1 MWTAKRGVRHPGPRT
16 APPLTRCA
24 SYPIARRS
32 TGTVRVVEPVA
43 LPLGR
48 PREERADAARNRA
61 HLIEVAREMVAELGA
76 DKVTMDGLAERAGLG
91 KGTVFRRFRTR
102 AGIFHALLDEEE
114 TRFQQQVM
122 SGPPPLGPGAP
133 AVERLVAFGHARL
146 EFLVRHTVLA
156 RASLDPGQPIP
167 AAASPSRFHV
177 QVLLAE
183 ACPDAAASGTLALQL
198 VAALEG
204 PILLYLQTQDG
215 DAPDPRTV
223 VNDLVTSWQ
232 VLVERVCA

>member
-1 MWTAKRGVRHPGPRT
+1 M
-16 APPLTRCA
+16 
-24 SYPIARRS
+24 
-32 TGTVRVVEPVA
+32 EPVA
-43 LPLGR
+43 LQWGR

-102 AGIFHALLDEEE
+102 AGIFLALLDEEE
-114 TRFQQQVM
+114 TRFQEQLM

-133 AVERLVAFGHARL
+133 AAERLIAFGRARL

-156 RASLDPGQPIP
+156 RAALDPGQPVP
-167 AAASPSRFHV
+167 AGDSPSLFHV
-177 QVLLAE
+177 QMLLTE
-183 ACPDAAASGTLALQL
+183 ACPGDAASGALALQL

-204 PILLYLQTQDG
+204 PVLLYLRTQD
-215 DAPDPRTV
+215 DHAPDRQAVVTDLITSWTV
-223 VNDLVTSWQ
+223 VVG
-232 VLVERVCA
+232 RVCR

>member
-1 MWTAKRGVRHPGPRT
+1 
-16 APPLTRCA
+16 
-24 SYPIARRS
+24 
-32 TGTVRVVEPVA
+32 VEPVA

-61 HLIEVAREMVAELGA
+61 HLLEVARQMVAELGV

-102 AGIFHALLDEEE
+102 AGIFLALLDEEE
-114 TRFQQQVM
+114 TRFQQRVM

-133 AVERLVAFGHARL
+133 ASERLVAFGRARL
-146 EFLVRHTVLA
+146 EFLVRHTALA

-167 AAASPSRFHV
+167 ASESPSLFHV
-177 QVLLAE
+177 QMLLSE
-183 ACPDAAASGTLALQL
+183 ARPRDAASGTLALQL

-204 PILLYLQTQDG
+204 PVLLYLQTQDD

-223 VNDLVTSWQ
+223 VDNLNASWR
-232 VLVERVCA
+232 VLVESLCG

>member
-1 MWTAKRGVRHPGPRT
+1 M
-16 APPLTRCA
+16 
-24 SYPIARRS
+24 
-32 TGTVRVVEPVA
+32 EPVA

-61 HLIEVAREMVAELGA
+61 HLIDVARRMVAELGA

-114 TRFQQQVM
+114 KHFQQRLL

-133 AVERLVAFGHARL
+133 AVERLVAFGRARL
-146 EFLVRHTVLA
+146 EFLVEHMVLA
-156 RASLDPGQPIP
+156 RASLDPGQPVP
-167 AAASPSRFHV
+167 VSESPSLFHV
-177 QVLLAE
+177 QMLVSE

-204 PILLYLQTQDG
+204 PVLLYLRSADT
-215 DAPDPRTV
+215 PDLATAV
-223 VNDLVTSWQ
+223 DDLITSWQ
-232 VLVERVCA
+232 VLAERVCGVR